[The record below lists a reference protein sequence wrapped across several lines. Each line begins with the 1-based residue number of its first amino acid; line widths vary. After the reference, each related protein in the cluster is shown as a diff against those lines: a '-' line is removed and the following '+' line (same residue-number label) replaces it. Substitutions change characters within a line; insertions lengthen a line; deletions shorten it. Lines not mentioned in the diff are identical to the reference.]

1 MPKNTHKHTPALM
14 IQGTGSH
21 VGKSLLVAGLCR
33 YFARMG
39 VKTAPFKPQNMS
51 NNAAVAEDGGEI
63 GRAQALQALAAGIPP
78 SHHMNPVLLKPE
90 GEKRTQVIIHGK
102 MHQSMTARTYT
113 KAKAGL
119 LPAVLT
125 SFRRLQET
133 ADLVI
138 IEGAGSPAEINLR
151 EGDIANMGF
160 AEAADVA
167 VVLVGDIDRGGV
179 IATLIGTHAVLGEAD
194 RGRIKGF
201 LINKFRGDKA
211 LLGEAEAV
219 IAEATQ
225 WQNLGVVPWFA
236 GAEALPFE
244 DSLGLATAMETKSPA
259 KHNRY
264 HIAVPILPRL
274 ANMDD
279 LDPLRLDPRF
289 RMTWVKPGTPLP
301 LDADM
306 VLLAG
311 SKTTIAD
318 LAFFRKQQWEADLHC
333 LVRHGCVVVG
343 LCGGYQMLGQAI
355 HDPHGIESGG
365 KPTSAKGLGLLDVET
380 VLAGTKTT
388 EAQRGTMSIAG
399 LGEIAVAG
407 YAIHLGTTTGAD
419 TVRPMLMRNS
429 NGEDGGRG
437 GSEGGRV
444 AEGAVRGDGQVM
456 GCYMHGLFAS
466 DALREGWM
474 KRYGGG
480 RRQDDGD
487 GGDRRQNTGD
497 GGGRR
502 AGGGGSDG
510 EGKPF
515 IFAEAIDQTLDDL
528 ADHLSR
534 HCDMAGLRRIA
545 GLE

>member
-1 MPKNTHKHTPALM
+1 MSKHTQKKTPALM

-39 VKTAPFKPQNMS
+39 VKVAPFKPQNMS

-90 GEKRTQVIIHGK
+90 GEKRTQVIVHGK
-102 MHQSMTARTYT
+102 MHQSMTAHAYT
-113 KAKAGL
+113 QAKAGL
-119 LPAVLT
+119 LPAVLA
-125 SFRRLQET
+125 SFGRVQEM

-138 IEGAGSPAEINLR
+138 VEGAGSPAEINLR
-151 EGDIANMGF
+151 PGDIANMGF

-179 IATLIGTHAVLGEAD
+179 IATLIGTHAVLDEAD
-194 RGRIKGF
+194 RRRIKGF

-244 DSLGLATAMETKSPA
+244 DSLGLATAVDEKNYA
-259 KHNRY
+259 KTHAKTHGKYKPY
-264 HIAVPILPRL
+264 HIAVPIFPRL
-274 ANMDD
+274 ANSDD

-289 RMTWVKPGTPLP
+289 RVTWVRAGTPLP

-318 LAFFRKQQWEADLHC
+318 LAFFRRQGWETDLCC
-333 LVRHGCVVVG
+333 LVRHGCMVVG
-343 LCGGYQMLGQAI
+343 LCGGYQMLGQAV
-355 HDPHGIESGG
+355 HDPEGHESGG
-365 KPTSAKGLGLLDVET
+365 EATSAKGLGLLDVET
-380 VLAGTKTT
+380 ILTGTKTT
-388 EAQRGTMSIAG
+388 ETQQGTMAMAVAG
-399 LGEIAVAG
+399 LEEVAVAG

-419 TVRPMLMRNS
+419 TLRPMVIGDS
-429 NGEDGGRG
+429 HGAD
-437 GSEGGRV
+437 
-444 AEGAVRGDGQVM
+444 GAVAGDGRVM

-466 DALREGWM
+466 DALREAWL
-474 KRYGGG
+474 KRYGHGKSEWKGG
-480 RRQDDGD
+480 N
-487 GGDRRQNTGD
+487 GG
-497 GGGRR
+497 
-502 AGGGGSDG
+502 
-510 EGKPF
+510 F
-515 IFAEAIDQTLDDL
+515 VFADAIDQTLDDL

-534 HCDMAGLRRIA
+534 HCDMAQLKRMA
-545 GLE
+545 GLAI